1 MMEAIN
7 YKLLSINY
15 ALRHSVT
22 TLTFLLHGASYG
34 EEGSDTW
41 VWKGSRHLRASLP
54 TAQSQPCWAALPAS
68 WRPARPSRGKR
79 VVGVSAGEQRWGAAA
94 AGNSPAARESNAG
107 RSRRPPQPPGR
118 AGEQLC
124 GRAPATWS
132 LPPSG
137 RQRSKG
143 QPPRGGESK
152 TKRELVK
159 RSFQTWAQNL
169 GRSTKYRD
177 SHGRRDKDLSSGH
190 LPAMGNARLWAATKD
205 RIRFSCLHAL

>member
-94 AGNSPAARESNAG
+94 AGNSPAARGSNAG

-124 GRAPATWS
+124 GRAPCNVVPAA
-132 LPPSG
+132 LG
-137 RQRSKG
+137 EAAEQRSTSQGWRVKDQTGACEEEFSDLGSEFG
-143 QPPRGGESK
+143 QEHEVPRQS
-152 TKRELVK
+152 RE
-159 RSFQTWAQNL
+159 T
-169 GRSTKYRD
+169 
-177 SHGRRDKDLSSGH
+177 
-190 LPAMGNARLWAATKD
+190 
-205 RIRFSCLHAL
+205 